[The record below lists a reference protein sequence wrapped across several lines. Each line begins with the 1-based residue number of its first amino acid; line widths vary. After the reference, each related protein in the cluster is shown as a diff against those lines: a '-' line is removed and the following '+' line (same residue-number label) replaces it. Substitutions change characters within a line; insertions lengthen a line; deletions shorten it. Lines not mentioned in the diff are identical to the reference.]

1 MTHRTGSTIQTTVP
15 PGLVWVVDDS
25 RLEQQRTCKLLEDA
39 GYHAE
44 GFEEGAALLE
54 RIVRPGRPDLVLL
67 DWQMPGVSG
76 LEACRFLRERF
87 DEVSVPVLM
96 LTARGSKEDF
106 TEGLSAGANDYVAK
120 PYDDAELLARVR
132 SLVRMRRQAE
142 AIREREALFSTTLRS
157 IADGVITTDVEGRL
171 TFLNHRAESLT
182 QWPSE
187 QALGKTFDEVFVI
200 VEEPARRRL
209 EEGVEALPM
218 TLLRRGGAQLPIEG
232 TAASIGEG
240 ASLGRVVVF
249 RDVSERHEAER
260 AAKERAQFE
269 EKLIGIVSHDLRTP
283 LNVVSMSSSLMLT
296 RNKLD
301 ETDARA
307 ATLIRNSGRRAARMV
322 SDLLDFTQA
331 RLRPGLPA
339 TRQRSDVHQI
349 GKLVV
354 EELQVTWPDHR
365 LRVEASGDGTGNWD
379 PDRIAQLMTN
389 LLSNALKYG
398 KRDGEVSLRTTG
410 EADDVLIEVH
420 NEGNPISPELIPV
433 LFHPMQRGAEAQSD
447 RSVGLGLFIAQ
458 DIVRAHR
465 GSIDVTSSASEGT
478 TFSVRLPREF

>member
-1 MTHRTGSTIQTTVP
+1 MTNRINSALHTPVP
-15 PGLVWVVDDS
+15 PGIVWVVDDS
-25 RLEQQRTCKLLEDA
+25 KLELQRTCKLLKDA
-39 GYHAE
+39 GYE
-44 GFEEGAALLE
+44 PEPFDEGAVLLE
-54 RIVRPGRPDLVLL
+54 RIAEEARPDLVLL

-87 DEVSVPVLM
+87 DEVSLPVLM
-96 LTARGSKEDF
+96 LTARGTKEDF

-120 PYDDAELLARVR
+120 PYDDLELLARVR
-132 SLVRMRRQAE
+132 SLVRTHRQAE
-142 AIREREALFSTTLRS
+142 AIRTREALFSTTLRS
-157 IADGVITTDVEGRL
+157 IADGVITTDIHGAL
-171 TFLNHRAESLT
+171 TFLNHRAESIT
-182 QWPSE
+182 EWTNA
-187 QALGKTFDEVFVI
+187 QALGKKFDEVFVI
-200 VEEPARRRL
+200 VEDHARRRL
-209 EEGVEALPM
+209 EAGVEGLPM
-218 TLLRRGGAQLPIEG
+218 TLLRRGGAQVPIEA
-232 TAASIGEG
+232 TAAPIGEG
-240 ASLGRVVVF
+240 ARLGRVVVF
-249 RDVSERHEAER
+249 HDVSERREAEH

-307 ATLIRNSGRRAARMV
+307 ASLIRNSGRRAARMV

-339 TRQRSDVHQI
+339 TRQQADVHQI
-349 GKLVV
+349 AKLVV

-365 LRVEASGDGTGNWD
+365 IRVEATGDGTGNWD

-398 KRDGEVSLRTTG
+398 KREGEVLLRTTG
-410 EADDVLIEVH
+410 AGSAVTLEVH
-420 NEGNPISPELIPV
+420 NEGNPISPELMPI
-433 LFHPMQRGAEAQSD
+433 LFQPMQRGKEVQTD

-465 GSIDVTSSASEGT
+465 GTIEVTSSESEGT
-478 TFSVRLPREF
+478 TFTVRLPRQF